1 MKGAFIIL
9 LSVLAFVLL
18 SSFSI
23 QKHEK
28 DSIPQ
33 IGLTIISQVN
43 QGNSYITFPTDIGN
57 IEPLW
62 FEANLI
68 PNFYIRQSKNSRLIG
83 VLTPQIIIRMYQEE
97 SFPVRTP
104 SYMPQITMYYLFKK
118 KEPLVTRSI
127 FLRFAHHSNG
137 QDGDFYLEN
146 GELNLKSGDFATNF
160 IEPGFIL
167 TNVNRRFNAYQFFK
181 TSLEIH
187 PPGMSS
193 DELDGIYSK
202 VRWHNAVSIFKVPAK
217 NDSFPQKNAAI
228 SVKGEVTWMFG
239 QVNDWSAL
247 SAERLNLTLTF
258 FYHPVFL
265 EDIGLFI
272 QYYHGLDY
280 YNMYFSH
287 SLDVLR
293 FGIMT
298 EKLRF

>member
-1 MKGAFIIL
+1 MKKIIL
-9 LSVLAFVLL
+9 ILHSVLAIVLL
-18 SSFSI
+18 SSFSF
-23 QKHEK
+23 QKQEK
-28 DSIPQ
+28 DSLPQ
-33 IGLTIISQVN
+33 IGLSVISQVN

-57 IEPLW
+57 LEPLW

-68 PNFYIRQSKNSRLIG
+68 PNFYIRESKNSRLIG

-104 SYMPQITMYYLFKK
+104 SYIPQITMYYLFKK

-137 QDGDFYLEN
+137 QDGSFYLEN
-146 GELNLKSGDFATNF
+146 GELNLKSGDFATNY

-167 TNVNRRFNAYQFFK
+167 TNVNKRFNAYQFFK

-193 DELDGIYSK
+193 DELDGIYSNI
-202 VRWHNAVSIFKVPAK
+202 RWHNAVSIFKVPAK
-217 NDSFPQKNAAI
+217 NDGFPQKNAAI
-228 SVKGEVTWMFG
+228 SVKGEITWMFG
-239 QVNDWSAL
+239 QVNDWNAL
-247 SAERLNLTLTF
+247 SAERLNLALTF

-265 EDIGLFI
+265 EDIGFFVR
-272 QYYHGLDY
+272 YYHGLDY

-287 SLDVLR
+287 GLDVLR